1 MITFLITSVYVCV
14 QYVCVCLCAY
24 VYFCQRYQPFGHKI
38 FFSLAVSVSL
48 RRLLP
53 EVRAYC
59 KHSELKL

>member
-1 MITFLITSVYVCV
+1 MIILYACVFVYVCV
-14 QYVCVCLCAY
+14 CVCMLCVFFARG
-24 VYFCQRYQPFGHKI
+24 VGSFGHKI

-59 KHSELKL
+59 KLN